1 MTSPHVF
8 NGFVLSNE
16 SDNVAKSVAN
26 LICLDTNKSA
36 RRGEIW
42 GTSLKE
48 VAGILPLPLKN
59 VIIFLVYLASFLEM
73 CKVAKLKPLCKK
85 STRNYTTKT
94 QTYSTFGTSIL
105 NNWKINTPSYY
116 EIPSFQNTT
125 FTRHLSGPVF
135 RLCLHWY
142 GEKVHA
148 NMKAFNIQTLKFFLK
163 EKISWFPKICN

>member
-48 VAGILPLPLKN
+48 VTGILPLPLKN

-85 STRNYTTKT
+85 V
-94 QTYSTFGTSIL
+94 QGTIL
-105 NNWKINTPSYY
+105 QK
-116 EIPSFQNTT
+116 
-125 FTRHLSGPVF
+125 R
-135 RLCLHWY
+135 RLILLL
-142 GEKVHA
+142 V
-148 NMKAFNIQTLKFFLK
+148 LV
-163 EKISWFPKICN
+163 S